1 MIQNVTKQ
9 CLHFKHRELDFAGM
23 NMKKT
28 KRICTTT
35 REETCLSGEH
45 FTGNDKAGFWGKLED
60 KRIE

>member
-1 MIQNVTKQ
+1 MMIQKATKQ

-28 KRICTTT
+28 KRIYTATQ
-35 REETCLSGEH
+35 EETCLSGDYC
-45 FTGNDKAGFWGKLED
+45 TLKMSFWGQLED